1 MASAS
6 SATVQDNS
14 SPMESNSGVS
24 PNEHST
30 TSPAGSTPQD
40 PNTFSNT
47 TSTTSTSGPPQPATS
62 VGPITLDPSTT
73 PSSIL
78 NPRSCVTCRR
88 RKVRCDK
95 YMPCGNCRKAQIK
108 CVFPAPGRAPRRPR
122 VKDPNAPPKQTSE
135 REIELMKRLRK
146 LEGIV
151 EDLSGQIEFETR
163 HPSGSGGGS
172 PETTVDNSQGQE
184 RRKPSAILYSENLPG
199 GYPPAEP
206 PRPIRTSIS
215 DSSNAPLRSPGGEVH
230 KDFGRLVLNEKGKTR
245 YVSSAFWS
253 KVNDEI
259 NQLRAETERLTDE
272 DSEDSDN
279 GSTPDTVN
287 QYLDGADHHGFVLG
301 YSSSNVDL
309 RELHPLPSQIPFIWQ
324 VYLENVDPLVK
335 ILHVPTMNKI
345 IRELRSNMK
354 DISPGLEALMFSI
367 YYAAITSMEDAEVK
381 MNFGAEKAQ
390 LINKYRFATE
400 QALAKADFL
409 VTSELIT
416 VQAFVLFLFLVR
428 RYDDTRF
435 AWTLTG
441 LAIRI
446 GQSLGLHRDGSNF
459 DDMSPFDVEMRRR
472 MWWSICILDLRS
484 AEDQGT
490 ELTIAERTYDTK
502 FPMNVNDVDI
512 SPEMTEMPEERNGT
526 TDMTFCLI
534 RYEICSLTRRMHSA
548 TNGIAPCPRDSQC
561 TLEQRETMLMNM
573 YEHIEEKYLKA
584 CGDKE
589 TDLLHWVAATIA
601 RLIMA
606 KMSLITY
613 QPMLMSSS
621 AMELSQD
628 VRDRLFMAS
637 VEVVEYTKVLN
648 TEPKCRQWRWLFQT
662 YTQWHAVAYLLIEL
676 CRRPWTASVER
687 AFIVLNQTFEA
698 PDLAERTKPGV
709 WVPLRKLLLKA
720 RRHRNDEVARLRAHP
735 EAAQQL
741 DIADRNKVPPASFQ
755 HLPSSVRSALAQ
767 EQWRRLVGTKGP
779 EKPTHVPS
787 ITNTDPQKENPVT
800 QQPPDANIVHNDM
813 NYLDHVM
820 SQQEFNAQDL
830 FSVAFQ
836 GNSFD
841 IARQALLGDGY
852 FQPSAQG
859 GPKQAHGLPIETFS
873 TTGAEAYPT
882 AQTAAVAPNPNG
894 PSTQPFVEDNPPPW
908 LWSDGWGTGAST
920 QAAAMNAT
928 PLADDPDVNMDA
940 EEDFNWQNWMD
951 NGLTIGRP
959 GFMGGI

>member
-1 MASAS
+1 MPGTS
-6 SATVQDNS
+6 SAAAVHDNS
-14 SPMESNSGVS
+14 SPMEPSSGLS
-24 PNEHST
+24 PNGNST

-40 PNTFSNT
+40 HSTLTNTASI
-47 TSTTSTSGPPQPATS
+47 SIAQPATS

-73 PSSIL
+73 PSSAL

-95 YMPCGNCRKAQIK
+95 FMPCGNCRKAHIH

-122 VKDPNAPPKQTSE
+122 IKDPNAPPKQTSE
-135 REIELMKRLRK
+135 REMELMKRLRK

-151 EDLSGQIEFETR
+151 EDLSGQVEFETR

-172 PETTVDNSQGQE
+172 PETTVDNGE
-184 RRKPSAILYSENLPG
+184 RRKQSAHIYSENLPG
-199 GYPPAEP
+199 GYPSAESSR
-206 PRPIRTSIS
+206 PRRTQTGEYGST
-215 DSSNAPLRSPGGEVH
+215 ALRSPGTEVQR
-230 KDFGRLVLNEKGKTR
+230 DFGRLVLNEKGKTR

-272 DSEDSDN
+272 DSEDSDD
-279 GSTPDTVN
+279 GSIPGTIN
-287 QYLDGADHHGFVLG
+287 QYSDGTDHHGFVLG

-324 VYLENVDPLVK
+324 VFIENVDPLVK
-335 ILHVPTMNKI
+335 ILHVPSMDKI
-345 IRELRSNMK
+345 IRELRSNMQ

-381 MNFGAEKAQ
+381 MNFNAEKAH

-400 QALAKADFL
+400 QALAKANFL

-416 VQAFVLFLFLVR
+416 VQAFTLFLFLVR

-446 GQSLGLHRDGSNF
+446 AQSLGLHRDGSNF
-459 DDMSPFDVEMRRR
+459 DDLSPFDIEMRRR

-502 FPMNVNDVDI
+502 FPLNVNDTDI
-512 SPEMTEMPEERNGT
+512 NPDMTEMPEERRGT

-561 TLEQRETMLMNM
+561 TLEQREIMLMNM
-573 YEHIEEKYLKA
+573 YEHIEEKYLKV
-584 CGDKE
+584 CGDKD

-613 QPMLMSSS
+613 QPVLMSST
-621 AMELSQD
+621 ALELSED
-628 VRDRLFMAS
+628 ARDRLFMAS

-687 AFIVLNQTFEA
+687 AFGVLNATFQA
-698 PDLAERTKPGV
+698 PNLAQRTTPGV
-709 WVPLRKLLLKA
+709 WIPLRKLLLKA
-720 RRHRNDEVARLRAHP
+720 RRHREDEIARLRAHP
-735 EAAQQL
+735 EVAQQL

-767 EQWRRLVGTKGP
+767 ERWRRLMGIKGP
-779 EKPTHVPS
+779 DNSPPHAS
-787 ITNTDPQKENPVT
+787 CLTDSGPQAGKSVT
-800 QQPPDANIVHNDM
+800 QPQESNNSMVQSDM
-813 NYLDHVM
+813 QYLDHVM
-820 SQQEFNAQDL
+820 SQQEFNAHEF
-830 FSVAFQ
+830 FSVVFR

-841 IARQALLGDGY
+841 LARHAVFGDIQS
-852 FQPSAQG
+852 QPPPAA
-859 GPKQAHGLPIETFS
+859 GPKPGQTLPVETFS
-873 TTGAEAYPT
+873 TTGAEAYP
-882 AQTAAVAPNPNG
+882 
-894 PSTQPFVEDNPPPW
+894 STQSAIETPTPNEPPNQAFIEDNPPPW
-908 LWSDGWGTGAST
+908 LWPDSWANGTPT
-920 QAAAMNAT
+920 NTTMNA
-928 PLADDPDVNMDA
+928 PLAGDHDVNMDA
-940 EEDFNWQNWMD
+940 EEDFNWQSWMD
-951 NGLTIGRP
+951 TGFTMGRP